1 MNKSDSLITLK
12 NNFIQMKKLYILF
25 ISVAIGLVAC
35 KKDYLDRSPNAKI
48 SEDEVFSD
56 IGNSELFVN
65 NIYNSVPNMFRT
77 FWPMSSATDETDQS
91 QDQATITA
99 DGADA
104 GNFNSGFYTP
114 SIFPLRGRWK
124 DYFTQVRRCNIVL
137 ANYDKIP
144 EDNNYPE
151 RKKRLRGEVLTM
163 RAYYYFELLRAWGGV
178 PLFESIQNPL
188 GQDPILFKRN
198 SVDEVVDAI
207 LKDLAEAETLLP
219 ANYADRQSEIGRAS
233 KTIVKALRSRLLL
246 YYASPLFNP
255 TGVSTRWK
263 EAATV
268 SKDALESAIA
278 AGYKLHPNYSEIFTQ
293 FTNPEVIW
301 GRPAPSAFG
310 DAGIDRE
317 MNPTGYIGYA
327 RVTVLQELVDDYELK
342 ATGKRPAEPG
352 SGYDP
357 SHPYRGRDPRFYQ
370 SVLYP
375 GSLWK
380 GRKIDPLGMD
390 AAEAGKSATNYWQ
403 RKYLLESVNLIN
415 SSGDSPRRWV
425 LMRTAELYLNYAE
438 AQNEAVGPDQAVYDA
453 VNAVRRRAGMP
464 DLPIELGREEM
475 RERIRH
481 ERRIELAFEGQRF
494 WDVRRWKIAE
504 VVDNKTVHGVSLNV
518 AGSDTTYTYPIIEK
532 RNFDKGKHY
541 FLPIPQSEI
550 DKLGGVNAGFNQNP
564 GY

>member
-1 MNKSDSLITLK
+1 
-12 NNFIQMKKLYILF
+12 MKKLYILL
-25 ISVAIGLVAC
+25 VLVVIGLAAC
-35 KKDYLDRSPNAKI
+35 KKDYLDRLPNAKI
-48 SEDEVFSD
+48 SEEEVFSD
-56 IGNSELFVN
+56 IGNAELFVN

-104 GNFNSGFYTP
+104 GNFNSGFFTP
-114 SIFPLRGRWK
+114 SAFPLRGRWK
-124 DYFTQVRRCNIVL
+124 DYFTQIRRCNIVL
-137 ANYDKIP
+137 ANYTRIP

-163 RAYYYFELLRAWGGV
+163 RAYYYFELLRGWGGV

-188 GQDPILFKRN
+188 GDDPIFFKRN
-198 SVDEVVDAI
+198 SVDEVVASI
-207 LKDLAEAETLLP
+207 LKDLSEAETLLP
-219 ANYADRQSEIGRAS
+219 ANYSDRQSEIGRAS
-233 KTIVKALRSRLLL
+233 KTIVLALKGRVLL

-255 TGVSTRWK
+255 SGVSTRWK
-263 EAATV
+263 DAA
-268 SKDALESAIA
+268 DANKIA
-278 AGYKLHPNYSEIFTQ
+278 LDAALGAGYLLHAKYSEIFTQ
-293 FTNPEVIW
+293 FTNQEVIW
-301 GRPAPSAFG
+301 GRPAPGAFG

-342 ATGKRPAEPG
+342 ATGKRPDESG

-357 SHPYRGRDPRFYQ
+357 NHPYAGRDPRFYQ

-375 GSLWK
+375 GSIWK
-380 GRKIDPLGMD
+380 GRKIDPLGID
-390 AAEAGKSATNYWQ
+390 AAEPGKTATNYWQ

-415 SSGDSPRRWV
+415 GSGDSPRRWV
-425 LMRTAELYLNYAE
+425 LMRTAEVYLNYAE
-438 AQNEAVGPDQAVYDA
+438 AYNEAIGPDKQVYDA
-453 VNAVRRRAGMP
+453 VNAVRARVGMP
-464 DLPIELGREEM
+464 PLPVGLGREEM
-475 RERIRH
+475 REKIRH

-504 VVDNKTVHGVSLNV
+504 TVDNKIVRGVAISV
-518 AGSDTTYTYPIIEK
+518 SGSDTTYRYPIIEK
-532 RNFDKGKHY
+532 RTFDKVKQY

-550 DKLGGVNAGFNQNP
+550 DKLGGVSSGFSQNP

>member
-1 MNKSDSLITLK
+1 MK
-12 NNFIQMKKLYILF
+12 IQYILLV
-25 ISVAIGLVAC
+25 SVVIGLSAC
-35 KKDYLDRSPNAKI
+35 KKDYLDRLPNAKI
-48 SEDEVFSD
+48 SEEEVFSD

-104 GNFNSGFYTP
+104 GNFNSGFFTP
-114 SIFPLRGRWK
+114 SAFPLRGRWK
-124 DYFTQVRRCNIVL
+124 DYFTQIRRCNIVL

-151 RKKRLRGEVLTM
+151 RKKRLKGEVLTL
-163 RAYYYFELLRAWGGV
+163 RAYYYFELLRGWGGV

-188 GQDPILFKRN
+188 GDEPIFFKRN
-198 SVDEVVDAI
+198 SVDEVVASI
-207 LKDLAEAETLLP
+207 LKDLTEAEPLLP
-219 ANYADRQSEIGRAS
+219 ANYSDRQSEIGRAS
-233 KTIVKALRSRLLL
+233 KTIVLVLKGRVLL
-246 YYASPLFNP
+246 YHASPLFNP
-255 TGVSTRWK
+255 TNITTRWK
-263 EAATV
+263 EA
-268 SKDALESAIA
+268 SDANKKALDAALA
-278 AGYKLHPNYSEIFTQ
+278 AGYNLHPKYSEIFTQ
-293 FTNPEVIW
+293 FTNQEVIW
-301 GRPAPSAFG
+301 GRPAPGAFG

-342 ATGKRPAEPG
+342 ATGKRPAESG

-357 SHPYRGRDPRFYQ
+357 SHPYAGRDPRFYQ

-375 GSLWK
+375 GSTWK
-380 GRKIDPLGMD
+380 GRKTDPLGID
-390 AAEAGKSATNYWQ
+390 AAEPGKTATNYWQ

-415 SSGDSPRRWV
+415 ASGDSPRRWV
-425 LMRTAELYLNYAE
+425 LMRTAEVYLNYAE
-438 AQNEAVGPDQAVYDA
+438 AYNEAIGPDKEVYDA
-453 VNAVRRRAGMP
+453 VNAVRARVGMP
-464 DLPIELGREEM
+464 GLPVGLGREEM
-475 RERIRH
+475 REKIRH

-504 VVDNKTVHGVSLNV
+504 TVDNKTVRGVSISV
-518 AGSDTTYTYPIIEK
+518 SGSDTTYTYPIIEK
-532 RNFDKGKHY
+532 RTFDKGKMY

-550 DKLGGVNAGFNQNP
+550 DKLGGVSSGFGQNP

>member
-1 MNKSDSLITLK
+1 
-12 NNFIQMKKLYILF
+12 MKKLYILLV
-25 ISVAIGLVAC
+25 SVVIGLTAC
-35 KKDYLDRSPNAKI
+35 KKDYLDRLPNAKI
-48 SEDEVFSD
+48 SEEEVFSD

-104 GNFNSGFYTP
+104 GNFNSGFFTP
-114 SIFPLRGRWK
+114 SLFPLRGRWK
-124 DYFTQVRRCNIVL
+124 DYFTQIRRCNIVL
-137 ANYDKIP
+137 ANYGKIP

-151 RKKRLRGEVLTM
+151 RKKRIRGEVLTM
-163 RAYYYFELLRAWGGV
+163 RAYYYFELLRTWGEV

-188 GQDPILFKRN
+188 GDDPILFKRN
-198 SVDEVVDAI
+198 SVDEVVAAI
-207 LKDLAEAETLLP
+207 LKDLGEAEPLLP
-219 ANYADRQSEIGRAS
+219 DNYADRQSEIGRAS
-233 KTIVKALRSRLLL
+233 KTIVKALRGRLLL

-255 TGVSTRWK
+255 SGLSTRWTDAAAAGK
-263 EAATV
+263 LALEAA
-268 SKDALESAIA
+268 LA
-278 AGYKLHPNYSEIFTQ
+278 AGYKLHPNYAEIFTQ
-293 FTNPEVIW
+293 FTNQEVIW
-301 GRPAPSAFG
+301 GRPAPGAFG

-342 ATGKRPAEPG
+342 ATGKRPDEQG

-357 SHPYRGRDPRFYQ
+357 NHPYKGRDPRFYQ

-375 GSLWK
+375 GSIWK
-380 GRKIDPLGMD
+380 GRKIDPLGVD
-390 AAEAGKSATNYWQ
+390 APEPGKTATNYWQ
-403 RKYLLESVNLIN
+403 RKYVLESVNLIN
-415 SSGDSPRRWV
+415 ASGDSPRRWV

-438 AQNEAVGPDQAVYDA
+438 AQNEAFGPDQNVYDA
-453 VNAVRRRAGMP
+453 VNAVRARVGMP
-464 DLPIELGREEM
+464 LLPVGLGREEM
-475 RERIRH
+475 REKIRH

-504 VVDNKTVHGVSLNV
+504 VVDNKIVRGVSIRV
-518 AGSDTTYTYPIIEK
+518 SGSDTTYTYPIIEK
-532 RNFDKGKHY
+532 RTFDKGKQY

-550 DKLGGVNAGFNQNP
+550 DKLGGVSSGFSQNP

>member
-1 MNKSDSLITLK
+1 
-12 NNFIQMKKLYILF
+12 MKKLYILL
-25 ISVAIGLVAC
+25 VLVVIGLAAC
-35 KKDYLDRSPNAKI
+35 KKDYLDRLPNAKI
-48 SEDEVFSD
+48 SEEEVFSD
-56 IGNSELFVN
+56 IGNAELFVN

-104 GNFNSGFYTP
+104 GNFNSGFFTP
-114 SIFPLRGRWK
+114 SAFPLRGRWK
-124 DYFTQVRRCNIVL
+124 DYFTQIRRCNIVL
-137 ANYDKIP
+137 ANYTRIP
-144 EDNNYPE
+144 EDNNYPD

-163 RAYYYFELLRAWGGV
+163 RAYYYFELLRGWGGV

-188 GQDPILFKRN
+188 GDDPIFFKRN
-198 SVDEVVDAI
+198 SVDEVVASI
-207 LKDLAEAETLLP
+207 LKDLSEAETLLP
-219 ANYADRQSEIGRAS
+219 ANYSDRQAEIGRAS
-233 KTIVKALRSRLLL
+233 KTIVLALKGRVLL

-255 TGVSTRWK
+255 SAISTRWK
-263 EAATV
+263 DAA
-268 SKDALESAIA
+268 DANKVALDAALA
-278 AGYKLHPNYSEIFTQ
+278 AGYLLHAKYSEIFTQ
-293 FTNPEVIW
+293 FTNQEVIW
-301 GRPAPSAFG
+301 GRPAPGAFG

-342 ATGKRPAEPG
+342 ATGKRPDESG

-357 SHPYRGRDPRFYQ
+357 NHPYAGRDPRFYQ

-375 GSLWK
+375 GSVWK
-380 GRKIDPLGMD
+380 GRKIDPLGID
-390 AAEAGKSATNYWQ
+390 APEPGKTATNYWQ

-415 SSGDSPRRWV
+415 GSGDSPRRWV
-425 LMRTAELYLNYAE
+425 LMRTAEVYLNYAE
-438 AQNEAVGPDQAVYDA
+438 AYNEAIGPDQQVYDA
-453 VNAVRRRAGMP
+453 VNAVRARVGMP
-464 DLPIELGREEM
+464 ALPVGLGREEM
-475 RERIRH
+475 RDKIRH

-504 VVDNKTVHGVSLNV
+504 TVDNKIVRGVAISV
-518 AGSDTTYTYPIIEK
+518 SGSDTTYRYPIIEK
-532 RNFDKGKHY
+532 RTFDKVKQY

-550 DKLGGVNAGFNQNP
+550 DKLGGVSSGFSQNP

>member
-1 MNKSDSLITLK
+1 
-12 NNFIQMKKLYILF
+12 MKKLYILLVTV
-25 ISVAIGLVAC
+25 IIGLSAC
-35 KKDYLDRSPNAKI
+35 KKDYLDRLPNAKI
-48 SEDEVFSD
+48 SEAEVFSD

-104 GNFNSGFYTP
+104 GNFNSGFFTP

-124 DYFTQVRRCNIVL
+124 DYFIQIRRCNIVL
-137 ANYDKIP
+137 GNYDKIP

-188 GQDPILFKRN
+188 GDDPVLFKRN
-198 SVDEVVDAI
+198 SVDEVVAAI
-207 LKDLAEAETLLP
+207 LKDLADAEPLLPDNYNDRQAET
-219 ANYADRQSEIGRAS
+219 GRAS
-233 KTIVKALRSRLLL
+233 KTIVRGLRGRLLL

-255 TGVSTRWK
+255 SGQNSRWT
-263 EAATV
+263 EAATAN
-268 SKDALESAIA
+268 KQALAA
-278 AGYKLHPNYSEIFTQ
+278 ALTAGYRLHANYSEIFTQ
-293 FTNPEVIW
+293 FTNQEVIW
-301 GRPAPSAFG
+301 GRLAPIAFG

-317 MNPTGYIGYA
+317 LNPTGYIGYA

-342 ATGKRPAEPG
+342 ATGKRPAEQG

-357 SHPYRGRDPRFYQ
+357 AHPYKGRDPRFYQ

-375 GSLWK
+375 GSTWK
-380 GRKIDPLGMD
+380 GRKVDPLGVD
-390 AAEAGKSATNYWQ
+390 APEPGKTATNYWQ

-425 LMRTAELYLNYAE
+425 LMRTAELYLNFAE
-438 AQNEAVGPDQAVYDA
+438 AQNEAFGPDQEVYDA
-453 VNAVRRRAGMP
+453 VNAVRARVGMP
-464 DLPIELGREEM
+464 LLPEGLSREDM
-475 RERIRH
+475 REKIRH

-504 VVDNKTVHGVSLNV
+504 IVDNKVVRGVSISV
-518 AGSDTTYTYPIIEK
+518 SGSDTTYTYPIIEK
-532 RNFDKGKHY
+532 RSFDKGKQY

-550 DKLGGVNAGFNQNP
+550 DKLGGVSPAFNQNP

>member
-1 MNKSDSLITLK
+1 
-12 NNFIQMKKLYILF
+12 MKQLHILL
-25 ISVAIGLVAC
+25 VLVVIGLAAC
-35 KKDYLDRSPNAKI
+35 KKDYLDRLPNAKI
-48 SEDEVFSD
+48 SEEEVFSD

-104 GNFNSGFYTP
+104 GNFNSGFFTP
-114 SIFPLRGRWK
+114 SAFPLRGRWK
-124 DYFTQVRRCNIVL
+124 DYFTQIRRCNIVL

-151 RKKRLRGEVLTM
+151 RKKRIKGEVLTM
-163 RAYYYFELLRAWGGV
+163 RAYYYFELLRGWGGV

-188 GQDPILFKRN
+188 GNEPILFKRN
-198 SVDEVVDAI
+198 SVDEVVAAI
-207 LKDLAEAETLLP
+207 LKDLAEAELLLP

-233 KTIVKALRSRLLL
+233 KTIVLGLKGRVLL

-255 TGVSTRWK
+255 ANISTRWK
-263 EAATV
+263 DASDANKKALDAA
-268 SKDALESAIA
+268 LA
-278 AGYKLHPNYSEIFTQ
+278 AGYQLHAKYSEIFTQ
-293 FTNPEVIW
+293 FTNQEVIW
-301 GRPAPSAFG
+301 GRPAPGAFG

-342 ATGKRPAEPG
+342 ATGKRPGEQG

-357 SHPYRGRDPRFYQ
+357 NHPYAGRDPRFYQ

-375 GSLWK
+375 GSTWK
-380 GRKIDPLGMD
+380 GRKIDPLGID
-390 AAEAGKSATNYWQ
+390 AAEPGKTATNYWQ
-403 RKYLLESVNLIN
+403 RKYVLESVNLIN
-415 SSGDSPRRWV
+415 ASGDSPRRWV
-425 LMRTAELYLNYAE
+425 LMRTAEVYLNYAE
-438 AQNEAVGPDQAVYDA
+438 AYNEAIGPDQEVYDA
-453 VNAVRRRAGMP
+453 VNAVRARVGMP
-464 DLPIELGREEM
+464 DLPSGLGREEM
-475 RERIRH
+475 REKIRH

-504 VVDNKTVHGVSLNV
+504 TVDNKVVRGVSISV
-518 AGSDTTYTYPIIEK
+518 SGSDTTYTYPVIEK
-532 RNFDKGKHY
+532 RIFNKAKQY

-550 DKLGGVNAGFNQNP
+550 DKLGGVSSGFSQNP